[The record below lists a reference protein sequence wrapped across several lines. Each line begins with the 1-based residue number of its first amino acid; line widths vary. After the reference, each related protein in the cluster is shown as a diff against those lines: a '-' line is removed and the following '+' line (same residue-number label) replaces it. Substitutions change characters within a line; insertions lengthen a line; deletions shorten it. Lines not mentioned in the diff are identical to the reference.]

1 MTNRG
6 VGGCPPCPLVSTP
19 GRSKDWGTDLLP
31 PWAFISSQSQASL
44 GYLARAGDS
53 MNPDQREAVARAL
66 QMQDYALV
74 LGMPGTGKTTTIVHI
89 VKALMLAGC
98 SILITR

>member
-1 MTNRG
+1 
-6 VGGCPPCPLVSTP
+6 
-19 GRSKDWGTDLLP
+19 
-31 PWAFISSQSQASL
+31 
-44 GYLARAGDS
+44 